1 MAIGRVFGDCVRDLS
16 SGLGGRETC
25 TWGNL
30 NKDDDNEKVTL
41 GKEEVADGKVVAQDG
56 NCQSSDDAAP
66 PLDLLFEDFLN
77 IYSFHG

>member
-1 MAIGRVFGDCVRDLS
+1 MS
-16 SGLGGRETC
+16 SGLAGRETC

-66 PLDLLFEDFLN
+66 PLDLLFEDFFFF
-77 IYSFHG
+77 IVFTDDFDH

>member
-1 MAIGRVFGDCVRDLS
+1 MR
-16 SGLGGRETC
+16 GGRLVP
-25 TWGNL
+25 GG
-30 NKDDDNEKVTL
+30 KDEDGDNEKVTL

-66 PLDLLFEDFLN
+66 PLDLLFKDFLN